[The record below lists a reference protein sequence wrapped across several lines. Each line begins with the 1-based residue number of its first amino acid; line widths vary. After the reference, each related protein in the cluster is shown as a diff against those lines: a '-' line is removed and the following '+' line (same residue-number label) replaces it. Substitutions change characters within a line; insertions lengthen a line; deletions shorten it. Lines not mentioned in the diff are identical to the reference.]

1 MLNEVLQENAVNY
14 YEQIKNELVDVAVHK
29 KVREY
34 IDNHYELERYYNV
47 GKLIIEAQGGE
58 EKAKYGDS
66 LIKDYS
72 RRLTKEL
79 GKGYSST
86 NLKYMRQFYI
96 LFQKGQAL
104 PDQLTWSHIVIL
116 LQLNDINF
124 INYYIDITIKQ
135 NLGYRRLREKIKA
148 CEYERLDIE
157 TKTKLINKDDI
168 VVGDLIKN
176 PIVINTNNNYE
187 YISEKVLKEL
197 ILADMEHF
205 LEELGDG
212 FSFIKSEYKL
222 KMGSTYNYID
232 ILLFNYIYNAFVV
245 VELKV
250 TELKKE
256 HFGQIKSYMNYID
269 KEVKKVT
276 QDNTIGLIICKKNNK
291 YILEYSSDERIKT
304 REFSIN
310 VKTNY

>member
-34 IDNHYELERYYNV
+34 IDNHYELARYYNV
-47 GKLIIEAQGGE
+47 GRLIIEAQGGEERSKYGNSLIKDFSKRLSEEAGVKYDYTSLTRMRKFYLLIQKVAPVVQELTWSHIIELLPLKDINAISYARYYNVGRLIIEAQVGE

-157 TKTKLINKDDI
+157 TKTKLINKDNI
-168 VVGDLIKN
+168 VVGELIKN

-187 YISEKVLKEL
+187 YISEKVLKQEN
-197 ILADMEHF
+197 
-205 LEELGDG
+205 LE
-212 FSFIKSEYKL
+212 
-222 KMGSTYNYID
+222 
-232 ILLFNYIYNAFVV
+232 
-245 VELKV
+245 
-250 TELKKE
+250 
-256 HFGQIKSYMNYID
+256 
-269 KEVKKVT
+269 
-276 QDNTIGLIICKKNNK
+276 
-291 YILEYSSDERIKT
+291 
-304 REFSIN
+304 
-310 VKTNY
+310 